1 VKVNDDGSRDPFG
14 SKAIHGAIA
23 KAIYGETYDI
33 DAPVEITLEQ
43 AGWLF
48 HVLSLAMGGNNL
60 ETQKTME
67 DRRMMARWECVALEE
82 VNNMKR
88 IHIINPSP
96 ATMANVAGHS

>member
-1 VKVNDDGSRDPFG
+1 MNSDGSRDPFG
-14 SKAIHGAIA
+14 SRAIHGAIA

-33 DAPVEITLEQ
+33 EAPVEITLEQ

-48 HVLSLAMGGNNL
+48 HVLSLAMAGSNL
-60 ETQKTME
+60 EAQKTME

-88 IHIINPSP
+88 IHIINRSTE
-96 ATMANVAGHS
+96 ATANLPGQP

>member
-1 VKVNDDGSRDPFG
+1 VKVNSDGSQNPFG
-14 SKAIHGAIA
+14 SRAILGAIA

-33 DAPVEITLEQ
+33 EVPAEITLDQ

-48 HVLSLAMGGNNL
+48 YVLSLAMADSNL
-60 ETQKTME
+60 EAQKTLE

-88 IHIINPSP
+88 IHIINPA
-96 ATMANVAGHS
+96 ATAMVDGVGHS